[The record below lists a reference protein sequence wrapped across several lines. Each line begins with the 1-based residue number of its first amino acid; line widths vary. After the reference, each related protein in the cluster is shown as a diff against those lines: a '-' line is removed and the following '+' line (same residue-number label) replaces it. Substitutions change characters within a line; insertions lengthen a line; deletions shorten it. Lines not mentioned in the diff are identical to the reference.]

1 MRKKIII
8 TGGLGYVDTE
18 LCKIYSG
25 YSWNDNIIVEDNKL
39 KHKKFFSGVK
49 IPMYPK
55 KKIKKNNPTVVVLAW
70 NFLKILK
77 KIIKI

>member
-8 TGGLGYVDTE
+8 TSGLGYVDTE
-18 LCKIYSG
+18 LCKIYFG
-25 YSWNDNIIVEDNKL
+25 YSWNDNIIVENNKL
-39 KHKKFFSGVK
+39 KHKTFVSGVK
-49 IPMYPK
+49 IPMYLK
-55 KKIKKNNPTVVVLAW
+55 KKIRKNNPSIVFLTW